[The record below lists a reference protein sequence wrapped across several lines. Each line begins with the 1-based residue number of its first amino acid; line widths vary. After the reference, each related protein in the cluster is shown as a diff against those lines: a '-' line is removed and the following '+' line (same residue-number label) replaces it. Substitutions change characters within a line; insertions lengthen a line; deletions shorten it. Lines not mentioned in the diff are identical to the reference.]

1 MRSEIKSA
9 NLILRKYEIAFAP
22 LLYEAAVES
31 RGGEFSRWM
40 PWCHENY
47 AIDESRTF
55 IEKVVENWRDEKE
68 FGLAIFDAR
77 TEEFLGGIGLNQP
90 SKAHKFYNLGYWI
103 RVSKQNRGI
112 ASEATRVLA
121 RTAFTDLPINRL
133 EILTALENIPSQKA
147 AEKSGATRE
156 GVLRKRLVIGGRVH
170 DAVMFSFVREDF
182 NL

>member
-1 MRSEIKSA
+1 MRKIIENERIV
-9 NLILRKYEIAFAP
+9 LRKYETEFAP
-22 LLYEAAVES
+22 LLCEAAIES

-55 IEKVVENWRDEKE
+55 IEKVEEHWQDETQ
-68 FGLAIFDAR
+68 FGFAIFGAR

-121 RTAFTDLPINRL
+121 ETAFTDLTINRL
-133 EILTALENIPSQKA
+133 EVLTALENITSQKA

-170 DAVMFSFVREDF
+170 DAVMFSFIGEDF